1 MSIELFIFRL
11 ELLVLELQV
20 VEKTLEL
27 SNSLFQ
33 IHKLLMVDLLTEVL
47 VGSFLVSP
55 VLAELLDLVPAVVDL
70 LGLGGGKC
78 RTDSSSCS
86 GGKIGMRGG

>member
-55 VLAELLDLVPAVVDL
+55 VLAELLDLVPTVVDL
-70 LGLGGGKC
+70 LGLGGDKC
-78 RTDSSSCS
+78 WIGGSSCS